1 MQVIIIIIN
10 YKPYYEY
17 YRHPFPIVL
26 LVLSVFFFGFLLFST
41 KSPLHLGLLECD
53 GLVRSPCANYSS
65 VPLGNVVRGDV
76 RTHHLRDT
84 SLKPK

>member
-17 YRHPFPIVL
+17 YHHPFPHRPSCFVC
-26 LVLSVFFFGFLLFST
+26 FFGFLLFST

-53 GLVRSPCANYSS
+53 GLVRSPHANYSS